1 MNGALFGQ
9 WPGMNMVGVLYLVTL
24 GCLVVL
30 ASEWSFQSDVKNE
43 KIDVFS
49 MYLHSK
55 VYLI

>member
-1 MNGALFGQ
+1 MDGALFGH

-24 GCLVVL
+24 GFLVVL
-30 ASEWSFQSDVKNE
+30 ASECSFQSDVKNE